1 MADVAYADGAPRAGS
16 TDRSN
21 VRSPGIMAMVSME
34 WLKLLKRP
42 MTWIVFLF
50 LVPGT
55 AGIFVLSYLSVV
67 LSNTDP
73 ELRAINLEG
82 RLLPGGIMNSVE
94 IAGVLGGVLMVILAA
109 GLIGSE
115 YGWGTIR
122 PLVASGASRSKVF
135 LAKFVTLTEVIIS
148 FVLLAIAAGWLA
160 SFVLTVIEGQPIT
173 VGTVDADWLIDL
185 GLSIARTAFVI
196 FVSATI
202 AFSVAFVTRSLAAGI
217 GIGIAWTILEQV
229 LSLFLE
235 RLGKIGEVIRDLLIS
250 SNTSALMMRN
260 GFGPSE
266 FSPSVPPEYQAV
278 GILALYCILLLGF
291 AWLVFRRRDIASG

>member
-1 MADVAYADGAPRAGS
+1 
-16 TDRSN
+16 
-21 VRSPGIMAMVSME
+21 MVSME

-42 MTWIVFLF
+42 MTWVVFLF

-55 AGIFVLSYLSVV
+55 AGIMTLSYLSVI

-73 ELRAINLEG
+73 ELRAANVQSE
-82 RLLPGGIMNSVE
+82 LLPLGIMNSLE
-94 IAGVLGGVLMVILAA
+94 IAGALGGVLMVILAA

-135 LAKFVTLTEVIIS
+135 LSKFVTLTEVIIT

-160 SFVLTVIEGQPIT
+160 SLVLTVIEGQPIT
-173 VGTVDADWLIDL
+173 LGTVDAAWLTDL
-185 GLSIARTAFVI
+185 GLSIARTTFII

-202 AFSVAFVTRSLAAGI
+202 AFTVAYVTRSLAAGI
-217 GIGIAWTILEQV
+217 GIGIAWMILEQL

-235 RLGKIGEVIRDLLIS
+235 RLGKMGEVIRDLLIS
-250 SNTSALMMRN
+250 TNTNALSMRN

-266 FSPSVPPEYQAV
+266 FPPSVPPEYQAV

>member
-1 MADVAYADGAPRAGS
+1 MADVAYDGAPGAGGAAGRS
-16 TDRSN
+16 TY
-21 VRSPGIMAMVSME
+21 RSPGIMSMVSME
-34 WLKLLKRP
+34 WLKLRKRP
-42 MTWIVFLF
+42 MTWFIFLF

-94 IAGVLGGVLMVILAA
+94 IAGTLGGILMVILAA

-122 PLVASGASRSKVF
+122 PLVSSGASRSKVF
-135 LAKFVTLTEVIIS
+135 LAKLIALIEAVIS
-148 FVLLAIAAGWLA
+148 FVLLAIAAGCLA
-160 SFVLTVIEGQPIT
+160 SLVLTVIEGQPIT
-173 VGTVDADWLIDL
+173 LGTVDAAWLTDL
-185 GLSIARTAFVI
+185 GLSIARTTFVI

-202 AFSVAFVTRSLAAGI
+202 AFTVAFVTRSLAAGI
-217 GIGIAWTILEQV
+217 GIGIAWMILEQV

-250 SNTSALMMRN
+250 TNTSALTMRN
-260 GFGPSE
+260 GFGSHE
-266 FSPSVPPEYQAV
+266 FPPSVPPEYQAV

>member
-1 MADVAYADGAPRAGS
+1 MADVAYADGAAQAGS
-16 TDRSN
+16 SGRARF
-21 VRSPGIMAMVSME
+21 RSPGIMAMVSME

-42 MTWIVFLF
+42 MTWIIFLF

-55 AGIFVLSYLSVV
+55 AGIIVLSYLSVV

-73 ELRAINLEG
+73 ELRAMNLEG
-82 RLLPGGIMNSVE
+82 RLLPGGIMNSLE
-94 IAGVLGGVLMVILAA
+94 IAGVLGGILMVILAA

-122 PLVASGASRSKVF
+122 PLVASGASRSKIF
-135 LAKFVTLTEVIIS
+135 LAKFVTLTEVIVS

-160 SFVLTVIEGQPIT
+160 SFVLTLIEGQPAT
-173 VGTVDADWLIDL
+173 LGTVDAEWLIDL
-185 GLSIARTAFVI
+185 GLSIARTTFVI

-202 AFSVAFVTRSLAAGI
+202 AFTVAFVTRSLAAGI
-217 GIGIAWTILEQV
+217 GIGIAWMILEQV
-229 LSLFLE
+229 VSLFLE
-235 RLGKIGEVIRDLLIS
+235 RLGHTGEVIRDLLIS
-250 SNTSALMMRN
+250 TNTSALAMRN

-266 FSPSVPPEYQAV
+266 FSPNIPPEYQAV
-278 GILALYCILLLGF
+278 GILVLYCTLLLGF